1 MSKLEDIQLVCF
13 CQYPDKNFLAPFLK
27 VFVNCM
33 LLLVKQQR
41 SHPTKISNCK
51 LMRASDSGEI
61 ISINIYC
68 CKDYPT
74 FVNLLSRI
82 NLFKKNFQKI
92 MDFNRTVIISI
103 SYWICP
109 MCDTYKICPISITS
123 SLAIICLAA
132 MFLSRSSH
140 YKLITGYFF
149 TGEPLPHNTFKN
161 LKIKLCLKQLKAY
174 ALSLLS
180 LKLKIYF

>member
-1 MSKLEDIQLVCF
+1 
-13 CQYPDKNFLAPFLK
+13 
-27 VFVNCM
+27 M

-51 LMRASDSGEI
+51 LMRASNSGGI

-74 FVNLLSRI
+74 FANLLSWI
-82 NLFKKNFQKI
+82 NLVKKNFQKI
-92 MDFNRTVIISI
+92 ADFNPTVIISI
-103 SYWICP
+103 NYWICP
-109 MCDTYKICPISITS
+109 TCATYKICPISITS
-123 SLAIICLAA
+123 SLTTICLAA
-132 MFLSRSSH
+132 RFLSRSSH
-140 YKLITGYFF
+140 YKLLTGYFF

-161 LKIKLCLKQLKAY
+161 LKIKLCLKELKAC

-180 LKLKIYF
+180 WKLKIYF